1 MSTLV
6 LKFGGTSVAST
17 ELIKSAAKIVKKE
30 YDNGHNI
37 AVVVSAMAGTTNNLI
52 NYVNDFHSSKSDSEE
67 FNAEYDVVVSSG
79 EQVTSGLMSLALNE
93 IGVPAI
99 SWLGWQLP
107 IITNGPHRNA
117 NIRKIIPD
125 KINECFKERKVS
137 VLAGFQ
143 GLSSE
148 SRITTIGR
156 GGSDNTA
163 VFLASSLKA
172 DRCDIYTD
180 VDGVYT
186 SDPKMTGK
194 VKKLDKIS
202 YEEMIEMASQGAK
215 VLQTSSVESAMIE
228 NVNVQVRSTFSPD
241 QEGTQISFDVDAN
254 QAKAVTGVAYSKDE
268 AKITIID
275 LVDQPGIAAK
285 IFRSL
290 SNQSI
295 NVDMI
300 VQNNFIERKKTNM
313 TFTVPMSDLNKSL
326 DVISSLK
333 SEMNFLQVLSEDNLS
348 KVSII
353 GSGMRNQPGIAAKM
367 FECLSAQGINI
378 EVISTSEIKVSV
390 LIEKS
395 KTNDAVNALHDVFE
409 LDKP

>member
-17 ELIKSAAKIVKKE
+17 DLIKSAAKIVKKE

-52 NYVNDFHSSKSDSEE
+52 KFVNE
-67 FNAEYDVVVSSG
+67 FNNNKYSSEIFDSEYDVVVSSG
-79 EQVTSGLMSLALNE
+79 EQITSGLMSLALNE
-93 IGVPAI
+93 IGVSAI

-107 IITNGPHRNA
+107 IITNGPNRNA
-117 NIRKIIPD
+117 NITKIIPD
-125 KINECFKERKVS
+125 KINECFKDKKVS

-163 VFLASSLKA
+163 VFLASALNA

-186 SDPKMTGK
+186 SDPKMTSK

-215 VLQTSSVESAMIE
+215 VLQTASVESAMIE
-228 NVNVQVRSTFSPD
+228 NIDIQVRSTFSPEK
-241 QEGTQISFDVDAN
+241 QGTKISFDIDES
-254 QAKAVTGVAYSKDE
+254 QSKAVTGVAYSKDE

-313 TFTVPMSDLNKSL
+313 TFTVPMSELKKSL

-333 SEMNFLQVLSEDNLS
+333 SEMNFLKVLSEDNLS

-353 GSGMRNQPGIAAKM
+353 GSGMRNQPGIAARM
-367 FECLSAQGINI
+367 FECLSNQGINI

-390 LIEKS
+390 LIDKS
-395 KTNDAVNALHDVFE
+395 RTKDAVNSLHNIFQ
-409 LDKP
+409 LDNS